1 VSDTP
6 TIGPSTSSAGFVGLV
21 HLIRQSA
28 QFEALAATIRAQ
40 TLQRALGLPRAARP
54 LVVAALQQALS
65 KPILYVTSSVD
76 SSRTMTNAL
85 NDLLGEGTATRFT
98 EPNTAF
104 YDTVPPVR
112 EVIAQRS
119 QVLAI
124 LTSPPSPLSL
134 RRGGVVISSPRA
146 LMHPTLSAEQ
156 FKRDTRTLKRDVDL
170 QLEQMV
176 AHWVSVGYESEQ
188 VVERVG
194 AFSRR
199 GGIVDVWS
207 PAHALPVRI
216 ELFGNTIDSLR
227 FFDPG
232 TQRSGAQVDEIRV
245 TPLEAM
251 SREPRAMS
259 DDSSQLK
266 AHGSLLGYLSDAL
279 LVIDDEDELSEAW
292 RGLEEKAERER
303 ESVARTTGSNAE
315 DVDTS
320 DDEAAGLIFLD
331 ENDVTETSK
340 PYLRWDQFSEQ
351 MRGQYAITLGQDL
364 DDAALTQHPFAAQF
378 SPAPH
383 FAGQLSPLMEYLHGA
398 VSREPTALRLGEKAT
413 SDEGSS
419 LTAHGSSLTAHGSS
433 LIIIS
438 RQSARLAE
446 VWSEK
451 HSPIA
456 SQSSLAEL
464 PQGSPSGALHFV
476 VGALP
481 EGFTLAFEGLKVG
494 AESPTF
500 KPSNLQTC
508 IVLTD
513 AEIFGY
519 VKPESFM
526 RGKARKSAPERA
538 FADWKIGDAV
548 VHEDYGIGIFR
559 GLMKLTV
566 NTGTS
571 VEPVEGEREY
581 LLLEYKDADRLY
593 VPLHQ
598 LDRVS
603 RFIGGDDARPELD
616 KLGSGGWVTTKQK
629 AKGAAADTAREM
641 LKLYATRELAPGYSF
656 SKDTAWQYELES
668 SFPYVETED
677 QLTTIGAV
685 KADMER
691 STPMDRLVVG
701 DVGFGKTEVALRAAF
716 KAVQD
721 SKQVAVLVPT
731 TILAQ
736 QHFNTF
742 ERRMGAYPITIEML
756 SRFRTAKEKRE
767 VLEGLREGKVDIVIG
782 THGLVAES
790 VKFKD
795 LGLLIIDEE
804 QRFGLKAKE
813 RLKKLRAEVDVL
825 TLTATPI
832 PRTLYMGLS
841 GIRDISKIE
850 TPPAERLPIISFV
863 GQWDDVVVQQ
873 AIRRELDRSGQIFFV
888 HNRINSIELV
898 AQKLRRLIPD
908 AVMAVAHG
916 QMDEREL
923 ARIMTR
929 FADEQIDILLSTNI
943 IESGLDI
950 PNANTIIVDN
960 ADHFGLAELHQLR
973 GRVGRSTV
981 QAYAY
986 FFHDRRSRMTEEA
999 RERLETLREVS
1010 GIGAGYAIAMRDLEL
1025 RGSGDLLGPKQS
1037 GQISAVGFDLY
1048 TRLLSREVST
1058 LRAMRDGTPLPEAE
1072 KKAVVLDL
1080 PLSVGLPESYIREDT
1095 LRIQLYRRVASLENE
1110 EQIRAFED
1118 ELDDRFGKLPQPA
1131 KNLTYQ
1137 VRLKLAATELGAQSI
1152 TTDGNRFTIRAPA
1165 LEQMNRTRLERLL
1178 GEDCVIG
1185 RTQVVYSRSGTPEQW
1200 KAKLMEIV
1208 RRLAAMKI

>member
-1 VSDTP
+1 MSSTVLSN
-6 TIGPSTSSAGFVGLV
+6 PSAPLISLEGLV

-28 QFEALAATIRAQ
+28 EFESLAQSVRSQ
-40 TLQRALGLPRAARP
+40 TLRRGLGLPRAARP
-54 LVVAALQQALS
+54 LVVAALQRALGR
-65 KPILYVTSSVD
+65 PIVYVTSSVD

-85 NDLLGEGTATRFT
+85 NDLLGDGAATRFT

-104 YDTVPPVR
+104 YDTVSPVR
-112 EVIAQRS
+112 EGVAQRS
-119 QVLAI
+119 QTLA
-124 LTSPPSPLSL
+124 LLGRGWSETSPYEVASAPK
-134 RRGGVVISSPRA
+134 VIVSSPRA
-146 LMHPTLSAEQ
+146 LMHLTLPIAQ
-156 FKRDTRTLKRDVDL
+156 FKRDTRTLKRDSDV

-188 VVERVG
+188 VVERIG

-199 GGIVDVWS
+199 GGIIDVWS

-227 FFDPG
+227 YFDPG
-232 TQRSGAQVDEIRV
+232 TQRSGAQVEAVSV
-245 TPLEAM
+245 TPLEVT
-251 SREPRAMS
+251 S
-259 DDSSQLK
+259 DERRMTNDENSSLIP
-266 AHGSLLGYLSDAL
+266 HPSSLIEYLSGGAL

-303 ESVARTTGSNAE
+303 DTMARTTGSSAE
-315 DVDTS
+315 DVDAS
-320 DDEAAGLIFLD
+320 DDEAAGLVFLD
-331 ENDVTETSK
+331 EQDLAEAGQ
-340 PYLRWDQFSEQ
+340 PYLSWNEFIEQ
-351 MRGQYAITLGQDL
+351 KREQYAITLGQDL
-364 DDAALTQHPFAAQF
+364 DDAALTNHPFAAQF

-383 FAGQLSPLMEYLHGA
+383 FAGQLLPLMEYLQGQTTDDA
-398 VSREPTALRLGEKAT
+398 APKLRQT
-413 SDEGSS
+413 
-419 LTAHGSSLTAHGSS
+419 TTVVT
-433 LIIIS
+433 S
-438 RQSARLAE
+438 RQAARLAE

-451 HSPIA
+451 HS
-456 SQSSLAEL
+456 SLAAQSTL
-464 PQGSPSGALHFV
+464 SAPPQGKLNFV

-481 EGFTLAFEGLKVG
+481 EGLMFAFEGLKVG
-494 AESPTF
+494 SDTQTSQLSNLQTF
-500 KPSNLQTC
+500 KPSNLQTSLC
-508 IVLTD
+508 VLTD

-566 NTGTS
+566 NTGTA
-571 VEPVEGEREY
+571 VEAVEGEREY
-581 LLLEYKDADRLY
+581 LLLEFRDADRLY

-616 KLGSGGWVTTKQK
+616 KLGSGTWVTTKQK

-641 LKLYATRELAPGYSF
+641 LKLYATRELAQGYSF

-668 SFPYVETED
+668 SFPYVETDD
-677 QLTTIGAV
+677 QLTTIAAV
-685 KADMER
+685 KVDMEKA
-691 STPMDRLVVG
+691 TPMDRLVVG

-716 KAVQD
+716 KAIQD
-721 SKQVAVLVPT
+721 QKQVAVLVPT

-736 QHFNTF
+736 QHWNTF
-742 ERRMGAYPITIEML
+742 LRRMGSYPITIEML
-756 SRFRTAKEKRE
+756 SRFRTAKEKKE

-873 AIRRELDRSGQIFFV
+873 SIRRELDRSGQIFFV

-986 FFHDRRSRMTEEA
+986 FFHDRRSRMTEDA
-999 RERLETLREVS
+999 RQRLETLREVS

-1058 LRAMRDGTPLPEAE
+1058 LRAMRDGTPLPEEE

-1080 PLSVGLPESYIREDT
+1080 PLSVGLPESYIQEDT

-1137 VRLKLAATELGAQSI
+1137 VRLKLAAAELGAQSI
-1152 TTDGNRFTIRAPA
+1152 TTDGNRFTIRASA
-1165 LEQMNRTRLERLL
+1165 IEQMNRTRLERLL

-1185 RTQVVYSRSGTPEQW
+1185 RTQVVYSRSGTPDQW

-1208 RRLAAMKI
+1208 QRLAGMKTSA